1 MTKRKHVSPEALDAS
16 LLPKQRKPI
25 PHAFVLDAISTLSPY
40 TRPMFGC
47 LAIYVKDKIVL
58 ILRDKP
64 KSTADNG
71 VWLATTQEHH
81 QSLRREF
88 PNMRS
93 IQVLGKRVTGWQV
106 LPVDAPDFES
116 AALRACELVLA
127 GDPRIGKIPGA
138 RTSKSGSKATGR
150 SSKQIKTSKKHG
162 STINFDTVRKIGLA
176 LPGVEESTAYGS
188 PALKVHGKLLACVPS
203 HRSAEPGSLVVR
215 IDFDDR
221 AELLAADPDVYYVTD
236 HYLNYTSVL
245 VRLSR
250 VTPDVLRDLLGMA
263 HKFVTGEEGTMNR
276 ERALKVVLVVVG
288 LLFCALVYPLMMFV
302 KQEPALAMML
312 SVYVTLGI
320 FLLLAARNP
329 SANRSLIAFTAWSS
343 FAHAV
348 LMAGQAFANLIARGE
363 LIGSAVLVVIGIALI
378 ALAPTKQTVEQV
390 SGALV

>member
-1 MTKRKHVSPEALDAS
+1 MTKRKHFSPEALESS

-64 KSTADNG
+64 TNTADNG

-81 QSLRREF
+81 HSLRREF
-88 PNMRS
+88 PNTRS

-162 STINFDTVRKIGLA
+162 STI
-176 LPGVEESTAYGS
+176 
-188 PALKVHGKLLACVPS
+188 
-203 HRSAEPGSLVVR
+203 
-215 IDFDDR
+215 
-221 AELLAADPDVYYVTD
+221 
-236 HYLNYTSVL
+236 
-245 VRLSR
+245 
-250 VTPDVLRDLLGMA
+250 
-263 HKFVTGEEGTMNR
+263 
-276 ERALKVVLVVVG
+276 
-288 LLFCALVYPLMMFV
+288 
-302 KQEPALAMML
+302 
-312 SVYVTLGI
+312 
-320 FLLLAARNP
+320 
-329 SANRSLIAFTAWSS
+329 
-343 FAHAV
+343 
-348 LMAGQAFANLIARGE
+348 
-363 LIGSAVLVVIGIALI
+363 
-378 ALAPTKQTVEQV
+378 
-390 SGALV
+390 